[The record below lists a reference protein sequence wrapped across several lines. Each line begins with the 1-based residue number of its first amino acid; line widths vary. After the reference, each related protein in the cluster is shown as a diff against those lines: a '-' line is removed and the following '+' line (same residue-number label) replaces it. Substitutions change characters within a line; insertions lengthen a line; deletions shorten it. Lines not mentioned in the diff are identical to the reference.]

1 MNIIY
6 TNDMNRFEMKKK
18 KHVDFIFISNIV
30 ITKYVLVKPRKLF
43 DRHILFFLF
52 LMTRFVM

>member
-18 KHVDFIFISNIV
+18 KNVDFIFISNIV
-30 ITKYVLVKPRKLF
+30 ITKYVSVKPRKLF
-43 DRHILFFLF
+43 NRHILFVLF